1 MRKSRV
7 MIPNAV
13 KQGIDVPEA
22 VSWRDAMRRVAIEV
36 ASPNAA
42 LADLTATF
50 PAQTFEALRRNKM
63 LGLMVPRSLG
73 GQELE
78 LRKIANLC
86 AILAG
91 ACGASGMIY
100 AMHQIKLSS
109 LVAHGMQTEY
119 HRGLMRDVAV
129 EQLLIASSTTEAGIG
144 GDLRISNCAIETTGD
159 RVSLTKQASVLSYAA
174 EADIIMATARRGP
187 ASVGSDQVLI
197 ALRRSDYQLQRT
209 AEWNTLGMRA
219 TCSEGF
225 LLTATAGADQIFPK
239 PFHEIAVQSMLA
251 TAHVLWA
258 SVWFGIATDAL
269 SRAHASVRATAR
281 RVPSDFAGP
290 LPGAARLAE
299 ATAKLQT
306 FKSTLVAHIER
317 FETAKRNEDDLSSI
331 NFAIEMNNLKVMAS
345 TMAVDIV
352 REALMVTGIAGYRN
366 DGPFSVGR
374 HLRDVLSAPLM
385 VANDRIL
392 ANTAGLVVASR
403 FDSDLE

>member
-1 MRKSRV
+1 
-7 MIPNAV
+7 MITGAV
-13 KQGIDVPEA
+13 KQDVNIPEIA
-22 VSWRDAMRRVAIEV
+22 SWRDAMQRIAIDVA
-36 ASPNAA
+36 APNAA
-42 LADLTATF
+42 LADRTATF
-50 PAQTFEALRRNKM
+50 PVQTFEALRRNGM
-63 LGLMVPRSLG
+63 LGLMVPKSLG
-73 GQELE
+73 GQELG
-78 LRKIANLC
+78 LRRIADLC

-109 LVAHGMQTEY
+109 LVAHGMQTDY
-119 HRGLMRDVAV
+119 HRALMRDVAAK
-129 EQLLIASSTTEAGIG
+129 QLLIASSTTEAGIG
-144 GDLRISNCAIETTGD
+144 GDLRISNCAIETAGD
-159 RVSLTKQASVLSYAA
+159 RVSLTKQASVLSYAT
-174 EADIIMATARRGP
+174 EADVIMATARRSP

-197 ALRRSDYQLQRT
+197 ALRRGDYQLERT
-209 AEWNTLGMRA
+209 GEWDTLGMRG

-225 LLTATAGADQIFPK
+225 LLTATAGVDQIFPK

-258 SVWFGIATDAL
+258 SVWFGIATNAL

-281 RVPSDFAGP
+281 RMPSDFAGP

-306 FKSTLVAHIER
+306 FKSMLVAHIER

-345 TMAVDIV
+345 TMAVDVV

-403 FDSDLE
+403 FDSGLE

>member
-1 MRKSRV
+1 

-13 KQGIDVPEA
+13 KQGIDVPKA
-22 VSWRDAMRRVAIEV
+22 VSWRDAMRRVAIDV

-129 EQLLIASSTTEAGIG
+129 KQLLIASSTTEAGIG
-144 GDLRISNCAIETTGD
+144 GDLRISNCAIETMGD

-197 ALRRSDYQLQRT
+197 ALRRGDYQLQRT

>member
-1 MRKSRV
+1 MLLSSNSSLRKSRV

-22 VSWRDAMRRVAIEV
+22 VSWRDAMRRVATEV

-42 LADLTATF
+42 FADLTATF

-119 HRGLMRDVAV
+119 HRALMRDVAV
-129 EQLLIASSTTEAGIG
+129 KQLLIASSTTEAGIG

-187 ASVGSDQVLI
+187 ASIGSDQILI
-197 ALRRSDYQLQRT
+197 ALRRGDYQLQRT
-209 AEWNTLGMRA
+209 ATAEW
-219 TCSEGF
+219 
-225 LLTATAGADQIFPK
+225 
-239 PFHEIAVQSMLA
+239 
-251 TAHVLWA
+251 
-258 SVWFGIATDAL
+258 
-269 SRAHASVRATAR
+269 
-281 RVPSDFAGP
+281 
-290 LPGAARLAE
+290 
-299 ATAKLQT
+299 
-306 FKSTLVAHIER
+306 
-317 FETAKRNEDDLSSI
+317 
-331 NFAIEMNNLKVMAS
+331 
-345 TMAVDIV
+345 
-352 REALMVTGIAGYRN
+352 
-366 DGPFSVGR
+366 
-374 HLRDVLSAPLM
+374 
-385 VANDRIL
+385 
-392 ANTAGLVVASR
+392 
-403 FDSDLE
+403 

>member
-1 MRKSRV
+1 
-7 MIPNAV
+7 MISSAV
-13 KQGIDVPEA
+13 EQGIDVPEA

-50 PAQTFEALRRNKM
+50 PARTFEALRRNKM
-63 LGLMVPRSLG
+63 LGLMVPTSLG

-119 HRGLMRDVAV
+119 HRALMRDVAV
-129 EQLLIASSTTEAGIG
+129 KQLLIASSTTEAGIG

-187 ASVGSDQVLI
+187 ASVGSDQVMI

-331 NFAIEMNNLKVMAS
+331 NFAVEMNNLKVMAS
-345 TMAVDIV
+345 TMAVDVV

>member
-1 MRKSRV
+1 

-13 KQGIDVPEA
+13 KQGIDLPEA

-42 LADLTATF
+42 LSDLTATF
-50 PAQTFEALRRNKM
+50 PTQTFEALRRNKM

-119 HRGLMRDVAV
+119 HRALMRDVAV
-129 EQLLIASSTTEAGIG
+129 KQLLIASSTTEAGIG

-174 EADIIMATARRGP
+174 EADIIMATARRAP

-269 SRAHASVRATAR
+269 SRGHASVRATAR

>member
-1 MRKSRV
+1 
-7 MIPNAV
+7 MIQSAV
-13 KQGIDVPEA
+13 KQGVDVPEA
-22 VSWRDAMRRVAIEV
+22 ASWHDVMQRLATDVA
-36 ASPNAA
+36 AKNAD
-42 LADLTATF
+42 LADRNGTF
-50 PAQTFEALRRNKM
+50 PAPTFEALRGHRM

-73 GQELE
+73 GEELG
-78 LRKIANLC
+78 LRKIADLC
-86 AILAG
+86 AVLAG

-109 LVAHGMQTEY
+109 LVAHGMQTDY
-119 HRGLMRDVAV
+119 HRALLRDVATK
-129 EQLLIASSTTEAGIG
+129 QLLIASSTTEAGIG
-144 GDLRISNCAIETTGD
+144 GDMRVSNCAIETAGD
-159 RVSLTKQASVLSYAA
+159 RVKLTKQASVLSYAT

-187 ASVGSDQVLI
+187 ASAGSDQVLI
-197 ALRRSDYQLQRT
+197 ALRRDDYRLERT
-209 AEWNTLGMRA
+209 AEWNTLGMRG

-225 LLTATAGADQIFPK
+225 LLTAEAGVEQIFPK

-258 SVWFGIATDAL
+258 SVWFGIATNAL

-281 RVPSDFAGP
+281 RVPADFAGP

-299 ATAKLQT
+299 ATAKLQAL
-306 FKSTLVAHIER
+306 KSTLVAHIER
-317 FETAKRNEDDLSSI
+317 FEAAKHNDDDLSSL

-345 TMAVDIV
+345 TMAVNV
-352 REALMVTGIAGYRN
+352 VQEALLVTGIAGYRN

-403 FDSDLE
+403 FNSSLE

>member
-1 MRKSRV
+1 

-13 KQGIDVPEA
+13 KQGVDLSQA
-22 VSWRDAMRRVAIEV
+22 ASWRDVMQRIASEV
-36 ASPNAA
+36 ASRNAE
-42 LADLTATF
+42 LADRTATF
-50 PAQTFEALRRNKM
+50 PAQTFDALRRNGM
-63 LGLMVPRSLG
+63 LGLMVPKDLG
-73 GQELE
+73 GQELG
-78 LRKIANLC
+78 LRKIADLC

-109 LVAHGMQTEY
+109 LVAHGMDTDY
-119 HRGLMRDVAV
+119 HRALMRDVATK
-129 EQLLIASSTTEAGIG
+129 QLLIASSTTEAGIG
-144 GDLRISNCAIETTGD
+144 GDMRVSNCAIEVTGH
-159 RVSLTKQASVLSYAA
+159 RVSLTKQASVLSYAT
-174 EADIIMATARRGP
+174 EADIIMATARRSP
-187 ASVGSDQVLI
+187 ASAGSDQVLI
-197 ALRRSDYQLQRT
+197 ALRRHDYQLERT
-209 AEWNTLGMRA
+209 AEWNTLGMRG

-258 SVWFGIATDAL
+258 SVWFGIASNAL

-281 RVPSDFAGP
+281 RMPPDFAGP

-299 ATAKLQT
+299 ATAKLQA
-306 FKSTLVAHIER
+306 FKATLVAHIER
-317 FETAKRNEDDLSSI
+317 FETAKCDDDDLNSN
-331 NFAIEMNNLKVMAS
+331 NFTVEMNNLKVMAS
-345 TMAVDIV
+345 NMAVDVV

-366 DGPFSVGR
+366 DGPFSIGR

-403 FDSDLE
+403 FDSGLE

>member
-1 MRKSRV
+1 

-22 VSWRDAMRRVAIEV
+22 VSWRDAMRRVAIDV

-174 EADIIMATARRGP
+174 EADIIMATARRAP

-269 SRAHASVRATAR
+269 SRGHASVRATAR

-352 REALMVTGIAGYRN
+352 HEALMVTGIAGYRN

>member
-1 MRKSRV
+1 M
-7 MIPNAV
+7 PNAV
-13 KQGIDVPEA
+13 KDGINVPEA
-22 VSWRDAMRRVAIEV
+22 TSWRDVMQRIAVDV
-36 ASPNAA
+36 ASRNAD
-42 LADLTATF
+42 LADRTATF
-50 PAQTFEALRRNKM
+50 PAQTFEALRRHGM
-63 LGLMVPRSLG
+63 LGLMVPKSLG

-78 LRKIANLC
+78 LRQIANLC

-119 HRGLMRDVAV
+119 HRTLMRDVAAK
-129 EQLLIASSTTEAGIG
+129 QLLIASSTTEAGIG
-144 GDLRISNCAIETTGD
+144 GDLRISNCAIETAGG

-174 EADIIMATARRGP
+174 EADIIMATARRSP

-197 ALRRSDYQLQRT
+197 ALRRNDYQLQRT

-225 LLTATAGADQIFPK
+225 LLTATAGAYQIFPK
-239 PFHEIAVQSMLA
+239 PFREIAVQSMLA

-281 RVPSDFAGP
+281 RMPSDFAGP
-290 LPGAARLAE
+290 LPGAVRLAE

-306 FKSTLVAHIER
+306 LKSTLVAHLER
-317 FETAKRNEDDLSSI
+317 FETAKRDEDDLSSI
-331 NFAIEMNNLKVMAS
+331 NFAIEMNNLKVVAS

-352 REALMVTGIAGYRN
+352 REALTVTGIAGYRN

-392 ANTAGLVVASR
+392 ANTASLVVASR
-403 FDSDLE
+403 FDSGLE

>member
-1 MRKSRV
+1 M
-7 MIPNAV
+7 

-22 VSWRDAMRRVAIEV
+22 VSWRDAMRRVAIDV

-174 EADIIMATARRGP
+174 EADIIMATARRAP

-269 SRAHASVRATAR
+269 SRGHASVRATAR

-352 REALMVTGIAGYRN
+352 HEALMVTGIAGYRN

>member
-1 MRKSRV
+1 M
-7 MIPNAV
+7 MPNAV
-13 KQGIDVPEA
+13 KEGVHVPKA
-22 VSWRDAMRRVAIEV
+22 ASWRDAMRRIAIDV
-36 ASPNAA
+36 ASPNAMD
-42 LADLTATF
+42 ADRTATF
-50 PAQTFEALRRNKM
+50 PAPTFEALRRDGM

-78 LRKIANLC
+78 LRKIADLC
-86 AILAG
+86 AVLAG

-119 HRGLMRDVAV
+119 HRNLMRDVVAK
-129 EQLLIASSTTEAGIG
+129 QLLIASSTTEAGIG
-144 GDLRISNCAIETTGD
+144 GDMRVSNCAIETTGD
-159 RVSLTKQASVLSYAA
+159 RVSLTKQATVLSYAT

-187 ASVGSDQVLI
+187 ASAGSDQVLI
-197 ALRRSDYQLQRT
+197 ALRRGDYQLQRT

-225 LLTATAGADQIFPK
+225 LLTATAGADQVFPK

-281 RVPSDFAGP
+281 RVPSDFSGP
-290 LPGAARLAE
+290 LPGAARLAA

-306 FKSTLVAHIER
+306 LKSTLVAHIER
-317 FETAKRNEDDLSSI
+317 YETAKHNDDDLNSI

-345 TMAVDIV
+345 TMAVDV
-352 REALMVTGIAGYRN
+352 VQEALMVTGIAGYRN

-403 FDSDLE
+403 FDSGLE

>member
-1 MRKSRV
+1 M
-7 MIPNAV
+7 MPNAV
-13 KQGIDVPEA
+13 KEGVNVPETA
-22 VSWRDAMRRVAIEV
+22 SWRDVMQRVAIDV
-36 ASPNAA
+36 AARNAD
-42 LADLTATF
+42 LADRTATF
-50 PAQTFEALRRNKM
+50 PAQTFETLRRNGL
-63 LGLMVPRSLG
+63 LGLMVPKSLG

-78 LRKIANLC
+78 LRKIADLC
-86 AILAG
+86 AVLAG

-119 HRGLMRDVAV
+119 HRTLMRDVAV
-129 EQLLIASSTTEAGIG
+129 MQLLIASSTTEAGIG
-144 GDLRISNCAIETTGD
+144 GDLRISNCAIETAGD
-159 RVSLTKQASVLSYAA
+159 RVSLTKQASVLSYATQ
-174 EADIIMATARRGP
+174 ADIIMATARRSP

-197 ALRRSDYQLQRT
+197 ALRRDDYQLQRT

-281 RVPSDFAGP
+281 RMQSDFAGP
-290 LPGAARLAE
+290 LPAAARLAE

-306 FKSTLVAHIER
+306 LKSTLVAHIER
-317 FETAKRNEDDLSSI
+317 FETAKHNEDDLNSI

-345 TMAVDIV
+345 TMAVDV
-352 REALMVTGIAGYRN
+352 VLEALMVTGIAGYRN
-366 DGPFSVGR
+366 DSPFSVGR

-403 FDSDLE
+403 FDPGLE

>member
-1 MRKSRV
+1 M
-7 MIPNAV
+7 
-13 KQGIDVPEA
+13 DVPEA

-50 PAQTFEALRRNKM
+50 PAQTFEALRRKRM

-129 EQLLIASSTTEAGIG
+129 KQLLIASSTTEAGIG

-345 TMAVDIV
+345 TIAVDIV

-392 ANTAGLVVASR
+392 TNTAGLVVASR

>member
-1 MRKSRV
+1 

-129 EQLLIASSTTEAGIG
+129 KQLLIASSTTEAGIG
-144 GDLRISNCAIETTGD
+144 GDLRISNCAIETMGD

-187 ASVGSDQVLI
+187 ASIGSDQVLI
-197 ALRRSDYQLQRT
+197 ALRRGDYQLKRT

>member
-1 MRKSRV
+1 MVAS
-7 MIPNAV
+7 AV
-13 KQGIDVPEA
+13 KQDIHLPVTGT
-22 VSWRDAMRRVAIEV
+22 WRDAMRRVAVKV
-36 ASPNAA
+36 AAPNAA
-42 LADLTATF
+42 EADRTATF
-50 PAQTFEALRRNKM
+50 PAPTFEALRQAGL
-63 LGLMVPRSLG
+63 LGLMVPKSLG
-73 GQELE
+73 GQEVG

-86 AILAG
+86 SILAG
-91 ACGASGMIY
+91 ACSASGMIY

-109 LVAHGMQTEY
+109 LVAHGMETEY
-119 HRGLMRDVAV
+119 HRALMRDVASR
-129 EQLLIASSTTEAGIG
+129 QLLIASSTTEAGIG
-144 GDLRISNCAIETTGD
+144 GDMRVSNCAIETDGD
-159 RVSLTKQASVLSYAA
+159 RVSLTKQASVLSYAT
-174 EADIIMATARRGP
+174 EADIIMATARRNA
-187 ASVGSDQVLI
+187 ASAGSDQVLI
-197 ALRRSDYQLQRT
+197 ALRREDYQLERT
-209 AEWNTLGMRA
+209 GEWNTLGMRG

-225 LLTATAGADQIFPK
+225 LLTAKAGADQIFPK

-269 SRAHASVRATAR
+269 ARAHASVRATAR
-281 RVPSDFAGP
+281 RVPADFAGP
-290 LPGAARLAE
+290 LPGATRLAE

-306 FKSTLVAHIER
+306 FKATVVAHIER
-317 FETAKRNEDDLSSI
+317 FETAKHNEDDLSSM
-331 NFAIEMNNLKVMAS
+331 NFAIEMNNLKVVAS
-345 TMAVDIV
+345 TMAVDVV

>member
-1 MRKSRV
+1 MVAS
-7 MIPNAV
+7 AV
-13 KQGIDVPEA
+13 KQDIQLPEA
-22 VSWRDAMRRVAIEV
+22 ASWRDAMRRVATKV
-36 ASPNAA
+36 AAPNAA
-42 LADLTATF
+42 EADRAATF
-50 PAQTFEALRRNKM
+50 PAPTFEALRQAGL
-63 LGLMVPRSLG
+63 LGLMVPKSLG

-109 LVAHGMQTEY
+109 LVAHGMETDY
-119 HRGLMRDVAV
+119 HRALMRDVASR
-129 EQLLIASSTTEAGIG
+129 QLLIASSTTEAGIG
-144 GDLRISNCAIETTGD
+144 GDMRVSNCAIETDGE
-159 RVSLTKQASVLSYAA
+159 RVSLIKQASVLSYAT
-174 EADIIMATARRGP
+174 EADIIMATARRNP
-187 ASVGSDQVLI
+187 SSAGSDQVLI
-197 ALRRSDYQLQRT
+197 ALRREDYQLERT
-209 AEWNTLGMRA
+209 GEWNTLGMRG

-225 LLTATAGADQIFPK
+225 LLTAAAGADQIFPK

-269 SRAHASVRATAR
+269 ARAHASVRATAR
-281 RVPSDFAGP
+281 RMPADFAGP
-290 LPGAARLAE
+290 LPGATRLAE
-299 ATAKLQT
+299 ATARLQT
-306 FKSTLVAHIER
+306 FKATVVAHIER
-317 FETAKRNEDDLSSI
+317 FEKAKHNEDDLSSM

>member
-1 MRKSRV
+1 V
-7 MIPNAV
+7 IPNAV

-22 VSWRDAMRRVAIEV
+22 VSWRDAMRRVAIDV

-174 EADIIMATARRGP
+174 EADIIMATARRAP

-269 SRAHASVRATAR
+269 SRGHASVRATAR

>member
-1 MRKSRV
+1 

-22 VSWRDAMRRVAIEV
+22 VSWRDAMRRVAIDV

-91 ACGASGMIY
+91 ECGASGMIY

-119 HRGLMRDVAV
+119 HRALMRDVAIK
-129 EQLLIASSTTEAGIG
+129 QLLIASSTTEVGIG

-159 RVSLTKQASVLSYAA
+159 RISLTKQASVLSYAA

>member
-1 MRKSRV
+1 

-50 PAQTFEALRRNKM
+50 PAQTFEALRRNEM

-119 HRGLMRDVAV
+119 HRALMRDVAV
-129 EQLLIASSTTEAGIG
+129 KQLLIASSTTEAGIG

-187 ASVGSDQVLI
+187 ASIGSDQVLI
-197 ALRRSDYQLQRT
+197 ALRRGDYQLQRT

-225 LLTATAGADQIFPK
+225 LLTATAGVDQIFPK

-290 LPGAARLAE
+290 LPGAARLTE

-306 FKSTLVAHIER
+306 FKSTLVAHINR

-331 NFAIEMNNLKVMAS
+331 NLAIEMNNLKVMAS

>member
-1 MRKSRV
+1 MT
-7 MIPNAV
+7 PNAV
-13 KQGIDVPEA
+13 KQSPSVPEVA
-22 VSWRDAMRRVAIEV
+22 SWRDVMRRIAVDV
-36 ASPNAA
+36 ASCNAD
-42 LADLTATF
+42 LADRNATF
-50 PAQTFEALRRNKM
+50 PAQTFEALRRNGM

-119 HRGLMRDVAV
+119 HRTLMRDVAAK
-129 EQLLIASSTTEAGIG
+129 QLLIASSTTEAGIG

-159 RVSLTKQASVLSYAA
+159 RVSLTKQASVLSYAT

-187 ASVGSDQVLI
+187 ASAGSDQVLI
-197 ALRRSDYQLQRT
+197 ALRRGDYQLQRT
-209 AEWNTLGMRA
+209 AEWNTLGMRG

-251 TAHVLWA
+251 TAHVLWG

-281 RVPSDFAGP
+281 RMPANFAGP

-306 FKSTLVAHIER
+306 FKATLVAHIER
-317 FETAKRNEDDLSSI
+317 FETAKHNEDDLSSI

-352 REALMVTGIAGYRN
+352 REALMVAGIAGYRN
-366 DGPFSVGR
+366 DGPFSIGR

-392 ANTAGLVVASR
+392 ANPAGLVVASR

>member
-1 MRKSRV
+1 MMPS
-7 MIPNAV
+7 AV
-13 KQGIDVPEA
+13 KDGVNVLEA
-22 VSWRDAMRRVAIEV
+22 ASWRDVMQRVATDV
-36 ASPNAA
+36 ASQNADV
-42 LADLTATF
+42 ADRTATF
-50 PAQTFEALRRNKM
+50 PAQTFEALRRNGM
-63 LGLMVPRSLG
+63 LGLMVPKSLG
-73 GQELE
+73 GQGLE
-78 LRKIANLC
+78 LRKIADLC

-119 HRGLMRDVAV
+119 HRTLMRDVAV
-129 EQLLIASSTTEAGIG
+129 KQLLIASSTTEAGIG
-144 GDLRISNCAIETTGD
+144 GDLRVSNCAIETTGD
-159 RVSLTKQASVLSYAA
+159 RVSLTKQASVLSYAT

-197 ALRRSDYQLQRT
+197 ALRRGDYQLQRT

-251 TAHVLWA
+251 TAHLLWA

-281 RVPSDFAGP
+281 RMPSDFAGP

-306 FKSTLVAHIER
+306 LKSTLVAHIER
-317 FETAKRNEDDLSSI
+317 FETAKGNEDDLSSI

-345 TMAVDIV
+345 NMAVDVV

-392 ANTAGLVVASR
+392 ANTAGLVIAGR
-403 FDSDLE
+403 FDSGLE

>member
-1 MRKSRV
+1 M
-7 MIPNAV
+7 MPNAV
-13 KQGIDVPEA
+13 KEDVNVFGA
-22 VSWRDAMRRVAIEV
+22 AYWRDTMQRVAVDV
-36 ASPNAA
+36 ALPNAA
-42 LADLTATF
+42 LADRAAAF
-50 PAQTFEALRRNKM
+50 PTQTFEALRRKGM
-63 LGLMVPRSLG
+63 LGLMVPKSLG
-73 GQELE
+73 GQEME

-109 LVAHGMQTEY
+109 LVAHGMQTDY
-119 HRGLMRDVAV
+119 HRALMRDVAAK
-129 EQLLIASSTTEAGIG
+129 QLLIASSTTEAGIG

-159 RVSLTKQASVLSYAA
+159 RVSLTKQASVLSYAT
-174 EADIIMATARRGP
+174 EADIIMATARRSP
-187 ASVGSDQVLI
+187 ASAGSDQVLI
-197 ALRRSDYQLQRT
+197 ALRRDDYQLQRT
-209 AEWNTLGMRA
+209 AEWNTLGMRG

-225 LLTATAGADQIFPK
+225 LLTATAGAEQIFPK

-281 RVPSDFAGP
+281 RMSSDLAGP
-290 LPGAARLAE
+290 IPGAARLTE

-345 TMAVDIV
+345 TMAVDVV

-392 ANTAGLVVASR
+392 ANTASLVVASR

>member
-1 MRKSRV
+1 MMPS
-7 MIPNAV
+7 AV
-13 KQGIDVPEA
+13 KLGVDAPVA
-22 VSWRDAMRRVAIEV
+22 ASWRDVMRRVATDV
-36 ASPNAA
+36 AARNADV
-42 LADLTATF
+42 ADRDAAF
-50 PAQTFEALRRNKM
+50 PAQTFEALRGHGM
-63 LGLMVPRSLG
+63 LGLMVPKSLG
-73 GQELE
+73 GEELD

-109 LVAHGMQTEY
+109 LVAHGMETDY
-119 HRGLMRDVAV
+119 HRALMRDVASK
-129 EQLLIASSTTEAGIG
+129 QLLIASSTTEAGIG
-144 GDLRISNCAIETTGD
+144 GDMRVSNCAIETAGD
-159 RVSLTKQASVLSYAA
+159 RVSLTKQATVLSYAV

-197 ALRRSDYQLQRT
+197 ALRRNDYQLQRT
-209 AEWNTLGMRA
+209 GDWNTLGMRG
-219 TCSEGF
+219 TCSGGF
-225 LLTATAGADQIFPK
+225 LLTATADAEQIFPK
-239 PFHEIAVQSMLA
+239 PFREIAVQSMLA

-258 SVWFGIATDAL
+258 SVWFGIASDAL

-281 RVPSDFAGP
+281 RMPADFAGP
-290 LPGAARLAE
+290 LPGAVRLAE

-306 FKSTLVAHIER
+306 FKATLVAHIDR
-317 FETAKRNEDDLSSI
+317 FETAKSNEDDLSSI

-345 TMAVDIV
+345 TMAVDVV

-403 FDSDLE
+403 FNSDLE

>member
-1 MRKSRV
+1 MTQS
-7 MIPNAV
+7 AV
-13 KQGIDVPEA
+13 KQSLDVA
-22 VSWRDAMRRVAIEV
+22 EV
-36 ASPNAA
+36 ASWREVMQRVAVDVAARNADV
-42 LADLTATF
+42 ADRDATF
-50 PAQTFEALRRNKM
+50 PAQTFEALRRNGM
-63 LGLMVPRSLG
+63 LGLMVPKSLG
-73 GQELE
+73 GQELG
-78 LRKIANLC
+78 LRKIADLC
-86 AILAG
+86 AVLAG

-109 LVAHGMQTEY
+109 LVAHGMQTDY
-119 HRGLMRDVAV
+119 HRALMRDVAAK
-129 EQLLIASSTTEAGIG
+129 QLLIASSTTEAGIG

-159 RVSLTKQASVLSYAA
+159 RVSLTKQASVLSYAS
-174 EADIIMATARRGP
+174 EADVIMATARRGP

-197 ALRRSDYQLQRT
+197 ALRRGDYQLQRT
-209 AEWNTLGMRA
+209 AEWNTLGMRG

-251 TAHVLWA
+251 TAHVLWG

-281 RVPSDFAGP
+281 RMPSSFAGP

-345 TMAVDIV
+345 TMAVDVV

-403 FDSDLE
+403 FDSNLE

>member
-1 MRKSRV
+1 

-63 LGLMVPRSLG
+63 LGLMVPGSLG

-119 HRGLMRDVAV
+119 HRALMRDVAV
-129 EQLLIASSTTEAGIG
+129 KQLLIASSTTEAGIG
-144 GDLRISNCAIETTGD
+144 GDLRVSNCAIETTGD

-187 ASVGSDQVLI
+187 ASIGSDQVLI
-197 ALRRSDYQLQRT
+197 ALRRGDYQLQRT

>member
-1 MRKSRV
+1 M
-7 MIPNAV
+7 MPNAV
-13 KQGIDVPEA
+13 KEDVNVFGA
-22 VSWRDAMRRVAIEV
+22 AYWRDTMQRVAVDV
-36 ASPNAA
+36 ALPNAA
-42 LADLTATF
+42 LADRAAAF
-50 PAQTFEALRRNKM
+50 PTQTFEALRRKGM
-63 LGLMVPRSLG
+63 LGLMVPKSLG
-73 GQELE
+73 GQEME

-109 LVAHGMQTEY
+109 LVAHGMQTDY
-119 HRGLMRDVAV
+119 HRALMRDVAAK
-129 EQLLIASSTTEAGIG
+129 QLLIASSTTEAGIG

-159 RVSLTKQASVLSYAA
+159 RVSLTKQASVLSYAT
-174 EADIIMATARRGP
+174 EADIIMATARRSP
-187 ASVGSDQVLI
+187 ASAGSDQVLI
-197 ALRRSDYQLQRT
+197 ALRRDDYQLQRT
-209 AEWNTLGMRA
+209 AEWNTLGMRG

-225 LLTATAGADQIFPK
+225 LLTATAGAEQIFPK
-239 PFHEIAVQSMLA
+239 PFHEIVVQSMLA

-281 RVPSDFAGP
+281 RMSSDLAGP
-290 LPGAARLAE
+290 IPGAARLTE

-345 TMAVDIV
+345 TMAVDVV

-392 ANTAGLVVASR
+392 ANTASLVVASR

>member
-1 MRKSRV
+1 M
-7 MIPNAV
+7 PNAV
-13 KQGIDVPEA
+13 KEGVEVPEA
-22 VSWRDAMRRVAIEV
+22 ASWRDAMQRIAVGV
-36 ASPNAA
+36 ASPNAD
-42 LADLTATF
+42 LADRNATF
-50 PAQTFEALRRNKM
+50 PAQTFEALRRDGM

-86 AILAG
+86 AVLAG

-109 LVAHGMQTEY
+109 LIAHGMQTEY
-119 HRGLMRDVAV
+119 HRALMRDVAAK
-129 EQLLIASSTTEAGIG
+129 QLLIASSTTEAGIG
-144 GDLRISNCAIETTGD
+144 GDMRISNCAIETAGD
-159 RVSLTKQASVLSYAA
+159 RVSLTKQASVLSYAT
-174 EADIIMATARRGP
+174 EADIIMATARRNP
-187 ASVGSDQVLI
+187 ASAGSDQVLI
-197 ALRRSDYQLQRT
+197 ALRRDDYQLQRT
-209 AEWNTLGMRA
+209 AEWNTLGMRG

-225 LLTATAGADQIFPK
+225 LLTATAGADQVFPK

-258 SVWFGIATDAL
+258 SVWFGIATSAL
-269 SRAHASVRATAR
+269 ARAHASVRATAR
-281 RVPSDFAGP
+281 RLPSDFAGP
-290 LPGAARLAE
+290 LPGAARLAG

-317 FETAKRNEDDLSSI
+317 YDAAKHDDDDLNSI
-331 NFAIEMNNLKVMAS
+331 NFAIEMNNLKVVAS

-352 REALMVTGIAGYRN
+352 HEALMVTGIAGYRN

-403 FDSDLE
+403 FNSDLE